1 MEKQEMLEKARET
14 LQPFETEQIVNFI
27 RTLSVKSAM
36 EHPLFFVLILL
47 FLIYGIVKRSKFVLL
62 FLFASV
68 SIMLLVRYFM
78 PVEGDQLDVKS
89 TLPFAFGGLAIGAAL
104 IYFTFIRS
112 D

>member
-1 MEKQEMLEKARET
+1 MEKQQLLEKTRET
-14 LQPFETEQIVNFI
+14 LAPFETEQILNFI

-47 FLIYGIVKRSKFVLL
+47 FLIYGVVKRSKFVLL

-68 SIMLLVRYFM
+68 AIMLLVRYAM
-78 PVEGDQLDVKS
+78 PVEGDQLDAKS
-89 TLPFAFGGLAIGAAL
+89 MLPFAFGGLAIGAAL
-104 IYFTFIRS
+104 IYFAFIKS